1 MSIGQYRREVSFG
14 ITLYSLEADHPD
26 SKKHATYPI
35 FALDMLVNKFYIVS
49 SPELMQA
56 VQRNNKAISFEP
68 LLDFSISNIAGAQD
82 QKILHL
88 MQSGSGGLGHASKI
102 VHALPS
108 TLTGKSLD
116 AMNLRMVKLMRPF
129 IDEMGK
135 MSTFDLYGWCQE
147 TIMDA
152 STDATYGPLNPYA
165 DKEVASAFW
174 YEELWKVNKVSC

>member
-1 MSIGQYRREVSFG
+1 
-14 ITLYSLEADHPD
+14 
-26 SKKHATYPI
+26 
-35 FALDMLVNKFYIVS
+35 MLVNKFYIVS